1 MAPPDKKKK
10 TAWTSGKG
18 KKVHPRAPA
27 GSGGAGTF
35 TSPKPLAHDWDKQ
48 KPLAHPNSP
57 VGTQTAPIDQARD
70 TSVPPPPS
78 LDMRA
83 EMLRVSKAAVGQP
96 VISNPANQGRI
107 ECYDMVEKL
116 LTDIGA
122 KSAPAFTKSGTVGKN
137 DDYVWGDKIS
147 LKDVKPGD
155 ILQIRDSEVHRI
167 VKTEYKALQ
176 PGTAARQGETVT
188 TKMFRGHHTAVVIAI
203 NPDGSFQVSE
213 QHVLNEKRDELSR
226 SIVENTL
233 PIKAIDGDPATS
245 KVDSGTQQK
254 KVTTRWEVVS
264 GKLYPYRP
272 VSKPKM

>member
-1 MAPPDKKKK
+1 MTPPPDKKKK
-10 TAWTSGKG
+10 SPWNGSGG
-18 KKVHPRAPA
+18 KTVNPKAPA
-27 GSGGAGTF
+27 GGGGAGVF
-35 TSPKPLAHDWDKQ
+35 RSPKPLENRRTTS
-48 KPLAHPNSP
+48 KPPAHPDSP
-57 VGTQTAPIDQARD
+57 VGRNLAPIDAVRAD
-70 TSVPPPPS
+70 AVPPPPS

-83 EMLRVSKAAVGQP
+83 EMLRVSKEAVGKP
-96 VISNPANQGRI
+96 VISNPRNEGRI

-122 KSAPAFTKSGTVGKN
+122 KSAPEFTKSGTVGKD
-137 DDYVWGDKIS
+137 DDYVWGEK
-147 LKDVKPGD
+147 LKLSDVQPGD
-155 ILQIRDSEVHRI
+155 ILQIRNSEVHRI

-176 PGTAARQGETVT
+176 PGTPARQGETVT

-233 PIKAIDGDPATS
+233 PIKDIDGDPQIS

-254 KVTTRWEVVS
+254 KVTISWKVV
-264 GKLYPYRP
+264 GGRIYPYRP
-272 VSKPKM
+272 VAKAR